1 MRKVEIPIWEKIN
14 LTVEEASAYSN
25 IGRDK
30 IYDLTSEPNCKFLLK
45 NGRVTLIKRKA
56 FEEFLSQKSVI

>member
-14 LTVEEASAYSN
+14 LTVEEASVYSN

-30 IYDLTSEPNCKFLLK
+30 IYGLTNEPNCKFLLK

>member
-30 IYDLTSEPNCKFLLK
+30 IYDLTNEPNCKFLLK